1 METIYA
7 AEVVYSEETTDGW
20 RIRTKLEAF
29 AEYRDAVRFV
39 DEWCDYYK
47 STDHYRFKI
56 GQVHQIDKVR
66 A

>member
-20 RIRTKLEAF
+20 RIRTRLEAF
-29 AEYRDAVRFV
+29 AEYKDAVQYV
-39 DEWCDYYK
+39 DSWAHYYRNEE
-47 STDHYRFKI
+47 HYRFKI
-56 GQVHQIDKVR
+56 GQVHEIKKVV